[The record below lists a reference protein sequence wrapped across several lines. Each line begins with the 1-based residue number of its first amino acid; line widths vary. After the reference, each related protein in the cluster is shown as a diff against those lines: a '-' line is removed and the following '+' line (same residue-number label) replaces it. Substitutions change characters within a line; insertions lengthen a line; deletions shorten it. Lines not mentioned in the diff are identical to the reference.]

1 MIQILRQIP
10 VLSLT
15 AVQNCTLNIHI
26 EDFQLTGGYR
36 MVSPEN
42 TEYLDVIN
50 QIAAK
55 QQQVNTSTGATR
67 IFYLAELADLVALE
81 QSLLV
86 KDEGECIV
94 RLRYSAINP
103 EGIEIP
109 FVVDGLQNNF
119 VFYVSDLNDIIVDPQ
134 ANEYL
139 TMREKSKRYVLQIL
153 KDLNFLGLAD
163 NEYSLS

>member
-36 MVSPEN
+36 MVSPE
-42 TEYLDVIN
+42 TPEYLDVLN

-94 RLRYSAINP
+94 RLRYSATNP
-103 EGIEIP
+103 EDIEIP
-109 FVVDGLQNNF
+109 FFVDGLQNNF

-163 NEYSLS
+163 NEYLLS

>member
-36 MVSPEN
+36 MVSPE
-42 TEYLDVIN
+42 TPEYLDVLN

-55 QQQVNTSTGATR
+55 EQQVNTSTGATR
-67 IFYLAELADLVALE
+67 ILYLAELAELRALE

-103 EGIEIP
+103 EGTEIP

-139 TMREKSKRYVLQIL
+139 TMREKSKRYVLQTL
-153 KDLNFLGLAD
+153 KNLGFLGLAD

>member
-36 MVSPEN
+36 MVSPE
-42 TEYLDVIN
+42 TPEYLDVLN

-67 IFYLAELADLVALE
+67 ILYLAELAELSALE

-94 RLRYSAINP
+94 RLRYSATNP
-103 EGIEIP
+103 QGIEIP

-119 VFYVSDLNDIIVDPQ
+119 VFYVSDLNDIIVDTQ

-139 TMREKSKRYVLQIL
+139 TMREKSKRYVLQTL
-153 KDLNFLGLAD
+153 KDLGFLGLAD